1 MCGHQQY
8 LQKNFYSPMPFGIYR
23 KAFYELL
30 CNALAGAVSMLNRL
44 PLYWLDD
51 VRSNGNGVFSVITSV
66 E

>member
-1 MCGHQQY
+1 
-8 LQKNFYSPMPFGIYR
+8 MPFGIYR

-44 PLYWLDD
+44 PLFRLDKVWSD
-51 VRSNGNGVFSVITSV
+51 DNGVFGFITCV